1 MKTNLALAVTSFA
14 SQAIIFMDMLPY
26 FLGIAIALMNIV
38 YLYYKIKKV
47 KES

>member
-1 MKTNLALAVTSFA
+1 MDSLKVSGTSFA
-14 SQAIIFMDMLPY
+14 SQAIVFMDMLPY
-26 FLGIAIALMNIV
+26 FLGIAITVMNVI

>member
-1 MKTNLALAVTSFA
+1 MDSVKVSGTSFA